1 LRPNLRLICVAA
13 AVRDDTRVSGE
24 PVISKTFSSSGPE
37 RSRAA
42 SQSGRVGENREPTPQ
57 EGLRLVKAFHRIKEP
72 RLRDAAT
79 RFVEGLADTHDVD
92 AAVRLLL
99 G

>member
-1 LRPNLRLICVAA
+1 V
-13 AVRDDTRVSGE
+13 V
-24 PVISKTFSSSGPE
+24 SKTFSSGEPE

-42 SQSGRVGENREPTPQ
+42 SQIGHGDDRAPTPQ

-79 RFVEGLADTHDVD
+79 KFVEGLADTHDPD
-92 AAVRLLL
+92 AAVRLLRD
-99 G
+99 